1 MAKLTSHALALA
13 ALGLAAGPAASIQ
26 AQATPA
32 PAKSTIDPQ
41 ARAIVEQ
48 AVAAHQALTSLSATL
63 TLQNSGGP
71 PPVETV
77 TVAFQ
82 RPGLAKATVSDK
94 TGVLRQFFADG
105 KALTAFDAHANSYVT
120 QPAPGGGSAGLAFA
134 LGQSRAIST
143 QFFAAP
149 ENLNGLMSQPGVR
162 IALGPKAAVGDIGT
176 DTVVATLGGARGGV
190 RITFAFGADDHLLR
204 RLSFTPTGPH
214 GGTTH
219 TETVTS
225 LTANPMLTA
234 ADFAFT
240 PPAGAKKIVQA
251 AEPPMHDPRLVPG
264 ARPFALAAKDLK
276 GRPLSLTQ
284 YRGRVV
290 LMDFWATWCGPC
302 VAEFPAVVRVS
313 RQDRALGLRTIA
325 VSADMLKDR
334 HTKVEPFLAK
344 QGAAFPAY
352 VEKSSDPGDFISAF
366 DPTWQGDLPRTLIYD
381 RRGRLVRT
389 LAGEQTAQSLA
400 AAVAPYLKER

>member
-134 LGQSRAIST
+134 LGQSCAIST

-302 VAEFPAVVRVS
+302 VGEMPNVIADYKKYHAQGFDVVGIS
-313 RQDRALGLRTIA
+313 LDQDRGALTSFIAQNHMPWRQVFDGKGWNSAVPHQYGVMSIPFGLLIGRDGTIQAVEVRGPALGEAIKA
-325 VSADMLKDR
+325 A
-334 HTKVEPFLAK
+334 LAK
-344 QGAAFPAY
+344 
-352 VEKSSDPGDFISAF
+352 KS
-366 DPTWQGDLPRTLIYD
+366 
-381 RRGRLVRT
+381 V
-389 LAGEQTAQSLA
+389 AQ
-400 AAVAPYLKER
+400 R

>member
-1 MAKLTSHALALA
+1 MAKLTSYALALA
-13 ALGLAAGPAASIQ
+13 ALGLAAAGPAASIQ
-26 AQATPA
+26 TQAAPA

-41 ARAIVEQ
+41 ARAIVAQ
-48 AVAAHQALTSLSATL
+48 AVAAHKALTSLSATL
-63 TLQNSGGP
+63 TMQNSGGP
-71 PPVETV
+71 PPPQTI
-77 TVAFQ
+77 TLAFQ
-82 RPGLAKATVSDK
+82 KPGMGKATVSDK

-105 KALTAFDAHANSYVT
+105 KTLTAFDAHANSYIT
-120 QPAPGGGSAGLAFA
+120 QPAPDGGSASLTFA
-134 LGQSRAIST
+134 LSQSRAIST

-162 IALGPKAAVGDIGT
+162 IALGPKTTVGDIGT

-240 PPAGAKKIVQA
+240 PPAGAKKTVQA
-251 AEPPMHDPRLVPG
+251 AEPPPYDPRLVPG

-302 VAEFPAVVRVS
+302 VGEMPNVIADYKKYHAQGFDVVGIS
-313 RQDRALGLRTIA
+313 LDQDRGALTQFIAQNHMPWRQVFDGKGWQSAVPRRYGVNSIPFGLLVGRDGTIQAVEVRGPALGQAIRA
-325 VSADMLKDR
+325 A
-334 HTKVEPFLAK
+334 LAK
-344 QGAAFPAY
+344 
-352 VEKSSDPGDFISAF
+352 KS
-366 DPTWQGDLPRTLIYD
+366 
-381 RRGRLVRT
+381 V
-389 LAGEQTAQSLA
+389 AQ
-400 AAVAPYLKER
+400 R